1 MMFDRPPAGYSLT
14 QEPKGAP
21 FENPP
26 EMNDPAEAA
35 RYHLNRLSD
44 PELMEDAMF
53 FLEQGVDI
61 MSLVQGILR
70 GAVMQGQHSI
80 DVSLIIAP
88 VLHEFIKQA
97 ADVTDTPYEEGF
109 DDKESKAVIKY
120 TRDVTRAK
128 SMLDKLDIKP
138 DAPQEDMPERSMI
151 VDDDSEDEV
160 MEMMEENLEEIEKEK
175 PMGLMSKEI
184 V

>member
-26 EMNDPAEAA
+26 EMSDPTEVA

-44 PELMEDAMF
+44 PELIEDAMF

-61 MSLVQGILR
+61 MSLVQGMLR
-70 GAVMQGQHSI
+70 GAVMQGLHSI
-80 DVSLIIAP
+80 DVSLIVAP

-120 TRDVTRAK
+120 TRDVARAK

-138 DAPQEDMPERSMI
+138 DETEEAMSDKSMI
-151 VDDDSEDEV
+151 VGDDSEDEV
-160 MEMMEENLEEIEKEK
+160 MEMIEENIEEMEKEK
-175 PMGLMSKEI
+175 PMGLMSREMM
-184 V
+184 

>member
-26 EMNDPAEAA
+26 EMSDPTEAA
-35 RYHLNRLSD
+35 RYHLNRLSY
-44 PELMEDAMF
+44 PELVEDAMF

-88 VLHEFIKQA
+88 ILHEFIKQT
-97 ADVTDTPYEEGF
+97 ADATDTPYEEGF

-120 TRDVTRAK
+120 RRNVTRARAEI
-128 SMLDKLDIKP
+128 DKLDIKP
-138 DAPQEDMPERSMI
+138 DAPSEDIPDKSMI
-151 VDDDSEDEV
+151 VGDDSEDEV
-160 MEMMEENLEEIEKEK
+160 MEMMEENIKEIEKEK
-175 PMGLMSKEI
+175 PMGLMSREM

>member
-1 MMFDRPPAGYSLT
+1 
-14 QEPKGAP
+14 
-21 FENPP
+21 
-26 EMNDPAEAA
+26 
-35 RYHLNRLSD
+35 
-44 PELMEDAMF
+44 
-53 FLEQGVDI
+53 
-61 MSLVQGILR
+61 
-70 GAVMQGQHSI
+70 MQVQHSI

-88 VLHEFIKQA
+88 VLHDFIKQA

-120 TRDVTRAK
+120 TRDVARAK

-151 VDDDSEDEV
+151 VDDDSEDKV
-160 MEMMEENLEEIEKEK
+160 MEIMEENMEEIKKEK
-175 PMGLMSKEI
+175 PMGLMSKEM

>member
-26 EMNDPAEAA
+26 EMSDPAEAA

-53 FLEQGVDI
+53 FLEQGLDI

-88 VLHEFIKQA
+88 LLHEFIKQA
-97 ADVTDTPYEEGF
+97 ADTTDTPYEEGF

-120 TRDVTRAK
+120 RRNVARSKAE
-128 SMLDKLDIKP
+128 LAKLDIKP
-138 DAPQEDMPERSMI
+138 DTPQEDMPERSMI
-151 VDDDSEDEV
+151 VGDDSEDEV
-160 MEMMEENLEEIEKEK
+160 MEMVEENIEEIAKEK
-175 PMGLMSKEI
+175 PMGLMSKEM

>member
-26 EMNDPAEAA
+26 EMSDPTEAA
-35 RYHLNRLSD
+35 RYHLERLND
-44 PELMEDAMF
+44 PELIEDAMF

-61 MSLVQGILR
+61 LSLVQGILR

-88 VLHEFIKQA
+88 ILHEFIKQV
-97 ADVTDTPYEEGF
+97 ADATDTPYDEGF
-109 DDKESKAVIKY
+109 ENKKSKAVIKY
-120 TRDVTRAK
+120 QRNVAKARAE
-128 SMLDKLDIKP
+128 LDKLDIKP
-138 DAPQEDMPERSMI
+138 DVPSEDTPDKSMI
-151 VDDDSEDEV
+151 VGDDSEDKV
-160 MEMMEENLEEIEKEK
+160 MEIMEENIEEIEKEK
-175 PMGLMSKEI
+175 PMGLMSKEM

>member
-26 EMNDPAEAA
+26 EINDPAEAA

-109 DDKESKAVIKY
+109 DDKESKAVIVVFSFKY
-120 TRDVTRAK
+120 PLLK
-128 SMLDKLDIKP
+128 SFNARETISLLFLLFVILLTPSKLHKLADLSFSFVLDKISLTI
-138 DAPQEDMPERSMI
+138 
-151 VDDDSEDEV
+151 SEYFFC
-160 MEMMEENLEEIEKEK
+160 
-175 PMGLMSKEI
+175 
-184 V
+184 